1 MTQDTTMPIQP
12 EPAAPEPAA
21 GGRLW
26 PVIRASLTRGAGLV
40 GTLMLLTVVLVA
52 LIGPWLAPHGVAD
65 VIGTPLAPPSGDA
78 LLGTDI
84 LGRDVFSRVLR
95 GGAPLLLVSVGATL
109 IAYSIGSAWAIIA
122 VLKWKVFDTLSLALV
137 DIVLSLPPLIVG
149 LLLLAGGGSGNL
161 VIAFALAVIQV
172 PRVYRIV
179 RAATREQAV
188 LEYVEFA
195 RSRGDS
201 AWTIMVRDIL
211 ANIRTPML
219 ADFGIRLT
227 SSVVLFSSLSFL
239 GLGAAPP
246 SSDWGVMIAENRTG
260 ITLQPYGVLVP
271 AVLIAVLSIAVNLMA
286 DAYSKRSQG
295 HA

>member
-1 MTQDTTMPIQP
+1 MSESSTMLI
-12 EPAAPEPAA
+12 PAERPAS
-21 GGRLW
+21 GGRTW
-26 PVIRASLTRGAGLV
+26 PDIRAALTRGAGLV
-40 GTLMLLTVVLVA
+40 GTLMLLAVLLIA
-52 LIGPWLAPHGVAD
+52 LIGPFAAPYGIAD
-65 VIGTPLAPPSGDA
+65 VVGAPLLGPSA
-78 LLGTDI
+78 EHLLGTDI
-84 LGRDVFSRVLR
+84 LGRDVFSRVLH
-95 GGAPLLLVSVGATL
+95 GGAPLLLVSFGATL
-109 IAYSIGSAWAIIA
+109 IAYAVGSAWAIIA
-122 VLKWKVFDTLSLALV
+122 VLKWRTFEMVSLALV

-161 VIAFALAVIQV
+161 VIALALAVIQV

-179 RAATREQAV
+179 RAAAREQAV

-195 RSRGDS
+195 QSRGDS
-201 AWTIMVRDIL
+201 AWTIMGRDIL

-239 GLGAAPP
+239 GLGAPPP
-246 SSDWGVMIAENRTG
+246 SSDWGIMIAENRTG
-260 ITLQPYGVLVP
+260 ITLQPLGVLVP

-286 DAYSKRSQG
+286 DAYSRRSQS

>member
-1 MTQDTTMPIQP
+1 MTEISTTLI
-12 EPAAPEPAA
+12 PADNPKA
-21 GGRLW
+21 GRMW
-26 PVIRASLTRGAGLV
+26 PVIRASLTHGAGLV
-40 GTLMLLTVVLVA
+40 GTLMLGLVILVA
-52 LIGPWLAPHGVAD
+52 VVGPWVAPYGVAD
-65 VIGTPLAPPSGDA
+65 IIGVPLSAPSSEA

-84 LGRDVFSRVLR
+84 LGRDVLSRVLH
-95 GGAPLLLVSVGATL
+95 GGASLLLVSLGATL
-109 IAYSIGSAWAIIA
+109 LAYAIGSAWAILA
-122 VLKWKVFDTLSLALV
+122 VLKWRLLDMLSLAVV
-137 DIVLSLPPLIVG
+137 DVVLSLPPLIVG

-161 VIAFALAVIQV
+161 VIALALAVIQV

-179 RAATREQAV
+179 RAAAREQAV

-201 AWTIMVRDIL
+201 SWTIMGRDIL

-246 SSDWGVMIAENRTG
+246 SSDWGIMIAENRTG
-260 ITLQPYGVLVP
+260 ITLQPLGVLVP

-286 DAYSKRSQG
+286 DSYSKRSQS
-295 HA
+295 HV

>member
-1 MTQDTTMPIQP
+1 VTQNSTTLVQTGPTG
-12 EPAAPEPAA
+12 
-21 GGRLW
+21 GGRTW
-26 PVIRASLTRGAGLV
+26 TTIRASLTHGAGLV
-40 GTLMLLTVVLVA
+40 GTLMLLAVILIA
-52 LIGPWLAPHGVAD
+52 LIGPLVAPHGIAD
-65 VIGTPLAPPSGDA
+65 VIGAPLAPPSGDA

-84 LGRDVFSRVLR
+84 LGRDVLSRVLH

-109 IAYSIGSAWAIIA
+109 LAYAIGSAWAILA
-122 VLKWKVFDTLSLALV
+122 VLKWRVLDMVSLALV
-137 DIVLSLPPLIVG
+137 DVVLSLPPLIVG

-161 VIAFALAVIQV
+161 VIALALAVIQV

-179 RAATREQAV
+179 RAAAREQAV

-201 AWTIMVRDIL
+201 AWTIMGRDIL

-246 SSDWGVMIAENRTG
+246 SSDWGIMIAENRTG
-260 ITLQPYGVLVP
+260 ITLQPFGVLVP
-271 AVLIAVLSIAVNLMA
+271 AVLIAVLSIAVNMMA

-295 HA
+295 HV